1 MSMFSAILILIVLF
15 YGVYGFKRGVI
26 KTGVSLVG
34 TIAVLVISYVF
45 KDYLA
50 SILMEH
56 LPFFNFGGIF
66 NGISSI
72 NILMYEMISFIFI
85 FIILYCILN
94 ILLSLS
100 GLIEKILKMTIIL
113 AIPSKI
119 LGAILGLIEG
129 IIVAYLVSFIF
140 IHIPATEEYVMNS
153 KTSIVLLERTPFIG
167 EMALKTTLALEEI
180 NSDLKDVK
188 TEDDIE
194 KANLKVLHTLIY
206 YKLIDQGDAQKLI
219 DDKKIVFKNN
229 VEVGG

>member
-1 MSMFSAILILIVLF
+1 MSMFSAILILIILF

-50 SILMEH
+50 NFLMKH

-85 FIILYCILN
+85 FVILYCILN

-129 IIVAYLVSFIF
+129 IIVAYLVSFVF
-140 IHIPATEEYVMNS
+140 IHIPLTEEYVMNS
-153 KTSIVLLERTPFIG
+153 KTSIVLLERTPIIG

-180 NSDLKDVK
+180 NRDLSNVK
-188 TEDDIE
+188 TEEEIDE
-194 KANLKVLHTLIY
+194 ANLKVLHTLIY
-206 YKLIDQGDAQKLI
+206 YKLIDQNDAQKLI
-219 DDKKIVFKNN
+219 DSKKIVFKNS

>member
-1 MSMFSAILILIVLF
+1 MSMFSAILLLIVLF

-34 TIAVLVISYVF
+34 TIAILVISYVF

-50 SILMEH
+50 SILMKH

-72 NILMYEMISFIFI
+72 NILMYEMISFMFI

-100 GLIEKILKMTIIL
+100 GFIEKLLKMTIIL

-129 IIVAYLVSFIF
+129 II

-180 NSDLKDVK
+180 NNDLKEVK

-206 YKLIDQGDAQKLI
+206 YKLIDQKDAQKLI

>member
-1 MSMFSAILILIVLF
+1 MSMFSAILILIILF

-50 SILMEH
+50 NFLMTH

-85 FIILYCILN
+85 FVILYCILN

-100 GLIEKILKMTIIL
+100 GLIEKLLKMTIIL

-119 LGAILGLIEG
+119 FGGILGLIEG
-129 IIVAYLVSFIF
+129 IIVAYLVSFVF
-140 IHIPATEEYVMNS
+140 IHIPLTEEYVMNS
-153 KTSIVLLERTPFIG
+153 KTSIVLLERTPVIG
-167 EMALKTTLALEEI
+167 EMALKTTLALQEI
-180 NSDLKDVK
+180 NNELKDVK
-188 TEDDIE
+188 TEEQIDE
-194 KANLKVLHTLIY
+194 ANLKVLHTLIY
-206 YKLIDQGDAQKLI
+206 YKLIDQNDAQKLI
-219 DDKKIVFKNN
+219 DSKKIVFKNS
-229 VEVGG
+229 VEVGD

>member
-1 MSMFSAILILIVLF
+1 MSMFSAILILIILF

-50 SILMEH
+50 NFLMEH

-85 FIILYCILN
+85 FVILYCILN

-100 GLIEKILKMTIIL
+100 GLIEKLLKMTIIL

-129 IIVAYLVSFIF
+129 IIVAYLVSFVF
-140 IHIPATEEYVMNS
+140 IHIPLTEEYVMNS
-153 KTSIVLLERTPFIG
+153 KTSIVLLERTPVIG
-167 EMALKTTLALEEI
+167 EMALKTTLALQEI
-180 NSDLKDVK
+180 NKDLSNVK
-188 TEDDIE
+188 TEEEIDS
-194 KANLKVLHTLIY
+194 ANLKVLHTLIY
-206 YKLIDQGDAQKLI
+206 YKLIDQNDAQKLI
-219 DDKKIVFKNN
+219 DSKKIVFKNS